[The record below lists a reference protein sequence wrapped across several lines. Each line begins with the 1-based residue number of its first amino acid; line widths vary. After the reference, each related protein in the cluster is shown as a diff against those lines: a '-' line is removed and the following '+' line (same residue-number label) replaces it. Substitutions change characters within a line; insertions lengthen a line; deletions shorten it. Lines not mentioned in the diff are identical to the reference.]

1 MNELNIFYED
11 KDVGIIV
18 YDAPKNEFN
27 FKYNKQWMET
37 GFELS
42 PSLKFNQTISP
53 TEIKNFIENLL
64 PEGNGLEILSQYYHI
79 SKQNKFSL
87 LSIIGAETTGALTFS
102 LKHQVKTT
110 SFKKISK
117 ELLYTRIEQRKEKPL
132 AIWDGKPRLSIA
144 GVQEKLPILLIDGI
158 YGFGEGDLASTH
170 ILKFN
175 TNDENLVLNEHLSLV
190 LAKSSGLNV
199 AHSEIINISKEE
211 VLQVKRFD
219 RVLLKNKH
227 VKRIHIID
235 SNQALN
241 LPVSFKYERNFGSG
255 RDVKDIREGVSYK
268 KLFDLAHVC
277 ISPII
282 VKKELIKWI
291 CVNLCLG
298 NSDAHGKNISFI
310 IDKKGIKLAPF
321 YDIVNITLYEA
332 YDHEMAM
339 GIDDEFS
346 FKELSGYDFYEF
358 CKKMN
363 IDKKMFTK
371 EFINISTKILD
382 KLNNIDDLKTNKSR
396 EDFCNKY
403 KINVQNRI
411 EQLLFVI
418 EYMKEIEE

>member
-11 KDVGIIV
+11 KNVGIII
-18 YDAPKNEFN
+18 YDAPSNEFN
-27 FKYNKQWMET
+27 FQYNKQWIET

-42 PSLKFNQTISP
+42 PSLMFTEEISP
-53 TEIKNFIENLL
+53 NTIKNFIENLL
-64 PEGNGLEILSQYYHI
+64 PEGNGLEILTQYYHL

-102 LKHQVKTT
+102 LKNKTKET
-110 SFKKISK
+110 SFTKISK
-117 ELLYTRIEQRKEKPL
+117 ELLSLRIEQRKEKPL

-144 GVQEKLPILLIDGI
+144 GVQEKLPVLIIEGV

-175 TNDENLVLNEHLSLV
+175 TNNENLVLNEHLSL
-190 LAKSSGLNV
+190 LIANSAGLNV
-199 AHSEIINISKEE
+199 AHSEIVNISKEE

-219 RVLLKNKH
+219 RILLENKY

-241 LPVSFKYERNFGSG
+241 LPVSYKYERNFGSS
-255 RDVKDIREGVSYK
+255 RDVEDIREGVSYK
-268 KLFDLAHVC
+268 KLFNLANIC
-277 ISPII
+277 QSPIL

-310 IDKKGIKLAPF
+310 IDEKGMQLAPF
-321 YDIVNITLYEA
+321 YDIVNITLYET

-339 GIDDEFS
+339 AIDNEFS
-346 FKELSGYDFYEF
+346 FEKLSGYDFYEF
-358 CKKMN
+358 CKQIA
-363 IDKKMFTK
+363 IDKKMFIK
-371 EFINISTKILD
+371 EFKNISSKILN
-382 KLNNIDDLKTNKSR
+382 KLNNIDDLKTNKVR
-396 EDFCNKY
+396 KDFCNSY
-403 KINVQNRI
+403 QSNVHDRI
-411 EQLLFVI
+411 EQLLLVI
-418 EYMKEIEE
+418 EYMKDIKE